1 VSIIFIIL
9 ACSSPFMQT
18 NIGEGK
24 KSDPLALSRPPSWPT
39 GPPVGPPV
47 LHLGTRTRPMSPNES
62 LPPTI
67 GGSISLYSSNRQI
80 ELDYT

>member
-24 KSDPLALSRPPSWPT
+24 KSDPLALARPPSWPT
-39 GPPVGPPV
+39 GPPGTSLGHPPS
-47 LHLGTRTRPMSPNES
+47 LGGGTCTRADVAERMSATDDWRVDITFF
-62 LPPTI
+62 PPI
-67 GGSISLYSSNRQI
+67 DR
-80 ELDYT
+80 